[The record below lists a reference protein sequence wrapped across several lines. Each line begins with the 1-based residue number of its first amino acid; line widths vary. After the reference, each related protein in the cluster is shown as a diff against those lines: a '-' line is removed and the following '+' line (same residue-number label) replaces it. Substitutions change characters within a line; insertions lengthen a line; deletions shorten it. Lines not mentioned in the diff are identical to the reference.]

1 MFTVSAP
8 SSSSKTRVCT
18 QINNLIGE
26 CNNALPIGSEAL
38 LRLGGKISTTD
49 QGVDENAFD
58 ESRLVIPVGV
68 TPQNLKNFTFYD
80 MLGFGTDLGDI
91 ADVDIIK
98 KAYHKAVLMYHPD
111 KAQFKTPDGKEDRSV
126 FLKIQEA
133 FNVLSSEPKRRA
145 YDSQLPFD
153 ESIPKEAYVKGK
165 MEASGNKKFFIIFGK
180 CFTRNARFAVKKPVP
195 ELGDMET
202 PTVTVNKFYNYWVNF
217 ESWRDFTGVGAEYK
231 PDDAGSR
238 EEKRY
243 MQKENEKLAVKL
255 KKKEVQRIIDLVT
268 LAQKLDPRVV
278 AAAEA
283 KKEAKEAEKNAREYE
298 SKKKIEEE
306 IAMKAWVEAEE
317 LAAKEAKSASKEVKD
332 KLKKAQSKARN
343 IFKKLLRIS
352 AAQGHGSGEYGC
364 VSVPDV
370 ELLCAHCN
378 LEDLNTMNTAFGGE
392 AATKEG
398 VSDQFTYSGFE
409 DVCLK
414 LEYVHD
420 LATQAQDDARIAKEI
435 KKRESDEKSNP
446 TNRTKV
452 VREWTRDILST
463 ISKSSSRYPAGTTNR
478 WDLITNYVNDVCKP
492 VVLFTQDEIVRAAF
506 NAKNNGASSMS
517 TK

>member
-1 MFTVSAP
+1 MFTISAP

-18 QINNLIGE
+18 QINNLVGE
-26 CNNALPIGSEAL
+26 CNNALPIGFEAL
-38 LRLGGKISTTD
+38 LKLGGVLTTTD
-49 QGVDENAFD
+49 AGVDENAFD
-58 ESRLVIPVGV
+58 ESRLIIPVGI

-80 MLGFGTDLGDI
+80 ILGFGSDLGDI
-91 ADVDIIK
+91 ADADIIK

-111 KAQFKTPDGKEDRSV
+111 KAQFKTSDGKEDRSV

-133 FNVLSSEPKRRA
+133 FNVLCSEPKRRA

-153 ESIPKEAYVKGK
+153 ESIPKEDYVKAK

-180 CFTRNARFAVKKPVP
+180 VFARNARFAVKKPVP
-195 ELGDMET
+195 ELGDMDT
-202 PTVTVNKFYNYWVNF
+202 PIAAVNKFYNYWVNF
-217 ESWRDFTGVGAEYK
+217 ESWRDFTGIGAEYK

-268 LAQKLDPRVV
+268 VAQKIDPRLV

-283 KKEAKEAEKNAREYE
+283 KKEAKDAEKFARESE
-298 SKKKIEEE
+298 KRMKEEEE

-332 KLKKAQSKARN
+332 KLKKAQSKSRN
-343 IFKKLLRIS
+343 ILKKLLRIS
-352 AAQGHGSGEYGC
+352 ATKGYGSGEFGC
-364 VSVPDV
+364 VSAVDV

-378 LEDLNTMNTAFGGE
+378 LEDLNTMNTALGGE

-398 VSDQFTYSGFE
+398 CEDLFTYAGFE
-409 DVCLK
+409 DVCVK

-420 LATQAQDDARIAKEI
+420 LATQAQDDARIAKDI

-446 TNRTKV
+446 SNRNKI
-452 VREWTRDILST
+452 VREWTRDILSC
-463 ISKSSSRYPAGTTNR
+463 ISKSSSRYPAGTPSR
-478 WDLITNYVNDVCKP
+478 WELITNYVNDVCKP
-492 VVLFTQDEIVRAAF
+492 EVLFTQDEILRAAF